1 VLEAQGRC
9 REAAAILRTAIHH
22 ATRACG
28 EDSLAVATSLNDF
41 GVCCKSLARFAEAG
55 QSYQRALDIFERRV
69 GHDDPRVATVYHNLG
84 GLEHAAGN
92 WLRGEAFAREA
103 VRIRTRALGKSHPD
117 VAADLAALAALLDQ
131 QKKYDLAESLYRRAL
146 AIQTRANGPDH
157 PSLFAS
163 LNNLAALYQA
173 TRRPRLAEAL
183 YRRALEIETATAIAP
198 HPKVA
203 FCRSNLAALLLA
215 RGRLA
220 EAERLSRLALAT
232 LRRQLGP
239 RHPTTAICLKNYA
252 AILKRIGH
260 PRKAARLGQRAAHIL
275 NAIDAV
281 NDEGIA
287 VTATINPLRTRY
299 RLMVRTSPVH
309 RFGVYTKEPIPA
321 GHRVIEYT
329 GEKIARAEAKRR
341 WDPVRSYLF
350 ELDSYWRLD
359 GAVGGS
365 GAEYIN
371 HSCVPNLVTRQRG
384 HRIFY
389 FSKRR
394 IATGEELTVD
404 YKYAADLPPMA
415 CRCLAPDC
423 RGTMNRLN
431 LPRPKSLTATGRVS
445 DTG

>member
-1 VLEAQGRC
+1 MIAITNLSKSHGNQALFVDASFQLNPGEKVGLVGPNGSGKSTLFRLIVGEEPADDGEVSVPKRVTIGYFRQEQYDLRDRSVLDE
-9 REAAAILRTAIHH
+9 AIHGSGRLGDLHHELFDLEH
-22 ATRACG
+22 AMADPERAFDL
-28 EDSLAVATSLNDF
+28 ERI
-41 GVCCKSLARFAEAG
+41 LARFGEVQG
-55 QSYQRALDIFERRV
+55 EYQQ
-69 GHDDPRVATVYHNLG
+69 LG
-84 GLEHAAGN
+84 GYELE
-92 WLRGEAFAREA
+92 ARAKE
-103 VRIRTRALGKSHPD
+103 VLHGLGFSDEQFQSDVGALSG
-117 VAADLAALAALLDQ
+117 
-131 QKKYDLAESLYRRAL
+131 
-146 AIQTRANGPDH
+146 
-157 PSLFAS
+157 
-163 LNNLAALYQA
+163 
-173 TRRPRLAEAL
+173 
-183 YRRALEIETATAIAP
+183 
-198 HPKVA
+198 
-203 FCRSNLAALLLA
+203 
-215 RGRLA
+215 
-220 EAERLSRLALAT
+220 
-232 LRRQLGP
+232 
-239 RHPTTAICLKNYA
+239 
-252 AILKRIGH
+252 IGH

-431 LPRPKSLTATGRVS
+431 LPRPKSLAATGRVS

>member
-1 VLEAQGRC
+1 MPS
-9 REAAAILRTAIHH
+9 TPP
-22 ATRACG
+22 
-28 EDSLAVATSLNDF
+28 AVVETVGIQSPGDMGS
-41 GVCCKSLARFAEAG
+41 GVG
-55 QSYQRALDIFERRV
+55 
-69 GHDDPRVATVYHNLG
+69 
-84 GLEHAAGN
+84 
-92 WLRGEAFAREA
+92 
-103 VRIRTRALGKSHPD
+103 RALGARGLRVLCALGGRSERSRG
-117 VAADLAALAALLDQ
+117 LAAAAELEDVG
-131 QKKYDLAESLYRRAL
+131 DL
-146 AIQTRANGPDH
+146 
-157 PSLFAS
+157 
-163 LNNLAALYQA
+163 
-173 TRRPRLAEAL
+173 
-183 YRRALEIETATAIAP
+183 ET
-198 HPKVA
+198 
-203 FCRSNLAALLLA
+203 LAALLLA